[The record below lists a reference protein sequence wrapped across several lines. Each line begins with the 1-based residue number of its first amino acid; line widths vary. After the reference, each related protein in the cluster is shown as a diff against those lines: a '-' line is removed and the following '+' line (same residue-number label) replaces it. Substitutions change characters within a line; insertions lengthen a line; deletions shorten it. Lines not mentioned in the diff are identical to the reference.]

1 MKRFVYMLLTMVL
14 TLSLVACDN
23 SQDQTEDNGTST
35 SKTTETTVAKEGDS
49 VLIAYFTAAEN
60 SGVDVTSSA
69 SYTTV
74 NGSDVGRVRA
84 LADMIQKGTGG
95 ELFSI
100 QTKTIYPANGEELID
115 YAAQEQDEDARPILT
130 SEIKN
135 LDQYNVV
142 FIGYPTWWYDMP
154 QALYSFFDTYDF
166 SGKTIVPFNVHNG
179 SQFSGTIETIQELE
193 PDAKVITNGFTV
205 SENDVA
211 DASEDVQAWL
221 TSLGY

>member
-1 MKRFVYMLLTMVL
+1 MKRFVYLLLTTVFMV
-14 TLSLVACDN
+14 SLVACDN
-23 SQDQTEDNGTST
+23 SQNQIENNGTHT
-35 SKTTETTVAKEGDS
+35 SQTIAKEGDS

-60 SGVDVTSSA
+60 SGVDAISST
-69 SYTTV
+69 SYTTID
-74 NGSDVGRVRA
+74 GTDVGRVRA
-84 LADMIQKGTGG
+84 VADMIKEGTGG

-100 QTKTIYPANGEELID
+100 QTETVYPADGEELID
-115 YAAQEQDEDARPILT
+115 YASQEQDEDARPVLT
-130 SEIKN
+130 SEIEN
-135 LDQYNVV
+135 FDQYDVV

-179 SQFSGTIETIQELE
+179 SQFSGTIETIKKLE
-193 PDAKVITNGFTV
+193 PNATVVTDGYTV

-211 DASEDVQAWL
+211 DASEDVQVWL

>member
-1 MKRFVYMLLTMVL
+1 MKRFVYLLLTTVFMV
-14 TLSLVACDN
+14 SLVACDN
-23 SQDQTEDNGTST
+23 CQNQIENNGTPT
-35 SKTTETTVAKEGDS
+35 SQTIAKEGDS

-60 SGVDVTSSA
+60 SGVDAISSA
-69 SYTTV
+69 SYTTID
-74 NGSDVGRVRA
+74 GTDVGRVRA
-84 LADMIQKGTGG
+84 VADMIKEGTGG

-100 QTKTIYPANGEELID
+100 QTETVYPADGEELID
-115 YAAQEQDEDARPILT
+115 YASQEQDEDARPVLT
-130 SEIKN
+130 SEIEN
-135 LDQYNVV
+135 FDQYDVV

-179 SQFSGTIETIQELE
+179 SQFSGTIETIKKLE
-193 PDAKVITNGFTV
+193 PNATVVTDGYTV

-211 DASEDVQAWL
+211 DASEDVQVWL

>member
-1 MKRFVYMLLTMVL
+1 MKRFVYLLLTTVFMV
-14 TLSLVACDN
+14 SLVACDN
-23 SQDQTEDNGTST
+23 SQNQIENNGTPT
-35 SKTTETTVAKEGDS
+35 SQTIAKEGDS

-60 SGVDVTSSA
+60 SGVDAISSA
-69 SYTTV
+69 SYTTID
-74 NGSDVGRVRA
+74 GTDVGRVRA
-84 LADMIQKGTGG
+84 VADMIKEGTGG

-100 QTKTIYPANGEELID
+100 QTETVYPADGEELID
-115 YAAQEQDEDARPILT
+115 YASQEQDEDARPFLT
-130 SEIKN
+130 SDIEN
-135 LDQYNVV
+135 FDQYDVV

-179 SQFSGTIETIQELE
+179 SQFSGTIETIKKLE
-193 PDAKVITNGFTV
+193 PNATVVTDGYTV

-211 DASEDVQAWL
+211 DASEDVQVWL

>member
-1 MKRFVYMLLTMVL
+1 
-14 TLSLVACDN
+14 
-23 SQDQTEDNGTST
+23 
-35 SKTTETTVAKEGDS
+35 
-49 VLIAYFTAAEN
+49 
-60 SGVDVTSSA
+60 
-69 SYTTV
+69 
-74 NGSDVGRVRA
+74 
-84 LADMIQKGTGG
+84 MIQKGTGG